1 MPAPS
6 NYTSIINYYRVNA
19 NNTAIAT
26 TNAGTDPNLNPSE
39 EILAPAVGG
48 TFSSSASTTV
58 VGQSPASDFFLL
70 DVNQYLYYTDNSGNY
85 ILMGQIASIGSA
97 TSLTLYAAPLGTLPA
112 TGATLSG
119 SFALITNTEPL
130 YMRIS
135 TEINGTAGNG
145 RINMPD
151 FSFWRTSSNVTS
163 GTNNTS
169 ITQLLRVSNV
179 GTPVSIAGATE
190 NIPFT
195 IQTMN
200 QFTATNP
207 SGALYFQSTAL
218 FPSFIWIK
226 IVPTV
231 SAGNNNLASKTMYR
245 LTTQETINCINFAP
259 QVAVSVL
266 QAAGYNISG
275 GSGSSG
281 GTAQN

>member
-6 NYTSIINYYRVNA
+6 NYTSTINYYRVNA

-39 EILAPAVGG
+39 EILAPESAG
-48 TFSSSASTTV
+48 TYDTTSTGVTIT
-58 VGQSPASDFFLL
+58 GEAGSLFNNLA
-70 DVNQYLYYTDNSGNY
+70 VNQYLYYTDNSGNY
-85 ILMGQIASIGSA
+85 ILLGQIEVIGGNTSI
-97 TSLTLYAAPLGTLPA
+97 TLYNTRLVTPPA
-112 TGATLSG
+112 GATLSG
-119 SFALITNTEPL
+119 AFALITNTEPL

-135 TEINGTAGNG
+135 TEINGTAGTG

-163 GTNNTS
+163 GTNDTTV
-169 ITQLLRVSNV
+169 TQWLRVSDV
-179 GTPVSIAGATE
+179 GTPVSIAAATQ

-200 QFTATNP
+200 QFTATSP
-207 SGALYFQSTAL
+207 SGAFYFQSTAV
-218 FPSFIWIK
+218 FPSFVWIK
-226 IVPTV
+226 IVPTI
-231 SAGNNNLASKTMYR
+231 SSENNSLASKTMYR

-259 QVAVSVL
+259 QVAVGIL

-275 GSGSSG
+275 GTGGGG
-281 GTAQN
+281 GTGQN

>member
-1 MPAPS
+1 MPTPS
-6 NYTSIINYYRVNA
+6 NYTANIRYYRVNA

-26 TNAGTDPNLNPSE
+26 TNAGTDPSISPTE
-39 EILAPAVGG
+39 EIVAPVAGG
-48 TFSSSASTTV
+48 TFASASSTTIT
-58 VGQSPASDFFLL
+58 GQSGSTFTTSFS
-70 DVNQYLYYTDNSGNY
+70 VNQYLYYTDNSGNY
-85 ILMGQIASIGSA
+85 VLMGQIAAIGSA
-97 TSLTLYAAPLGTLPA
+97 TSLTLYAAPLGTGPSA
-112 TGATLSG
+112 GATLSG
-119 SFALITNTEPL
+119 AFALITNTEPL

-135 TEINGTAGNG
+135 TVIGGTAGTG
-145 RINMPD
+145 RMNMPD
-151 FSFWRTSSNVTS
+151 FSFWRTSSNVTT
-163 GTNNTS
+163 GTNNEAV
-169 ITQLLRVSNV
+169 TQLLRVSNV

-207 SGALYFQSTAL
+207 SGAFYFATTAV

-226 IVPTV
+226 IVPTI

-259 QVAVSVL
+259 GVAVSVL

-275 GSGSSG
+275 GSGT
-281 GTAQN
+281 TAQP

>member
-1 MPAPS
+1 MPVPS
-6 NYTSIINYYRVNA
+6 NYTATINYYRVNA

-26 TNAGTDPNLNPSE
+26 TNAGTDPSISPTE
-39 EILAPAVGG
+39 EIVAPAVGG
-48 TFSSSASTTV
+48 TFASASSTTIT
-58 VGQSPASDFFLL
+58 GQSPGSDFTQL

-85 ILMGQIASIGSA
+85 VLMGQIAAIGSA
-97 TSLTLYAAPLGTLPA
+97 TSLTLYAAPLLTPTA
-112 TGATLSG
+112 GATLSG
-119 SFALITNTEPL
+119 AFALITNTEPL

-135 TEINGTAGNG
+135 TVIGGTAGTG
-145 RINMPD
+145 KMSMPD
-151 FSFWRTSSNVTS
+151 FSFWRTSSNVTT
-163 GTNNTS
+163 GTNNTAV
-169 ITQLLRVSNV
+169 TQLLRVSNV

-200 QFTATNP
+200 QFTATTP
-207 SGALYFQSTAL
+207 SGAFYFATTAI

-226 IVPTV
+226 IVPTI

-259 QVAVSVL
+259 GVAVSVL

-275 GSGSSG
+275 GSGTTG
-281 GTAQN
+281 QL

>member
-1 MPAPS
+1 MPPPS
-6 NYTSIINYYRVNA
+6 NYTSTINYYRVNA

-39 EILAPAVGG
+39 EILAPEAAG
-48 TFSSSASTTV
+48 TYSTTSTGV
-58 VGQSPASDFFLL
+58 TITGEAGSLFTNL
-70 DVNQYLYYTDNSGNY
+70 DVNQYLYYTDNTGNY
-85 ILMGQIASIGSA
+85 ILLGQIEAIGGNTSI
-97 TSLTLYAAPLGTLPA
+97 TLYNTRLETPTA
-112 TGATLSG
+112 GATLSG

-135 TEINGTAGNG
+135 TEIGGTAGTG

-163 GTNNTS
+163 GTNNTAV
-169 ITQLLRVSNV
+169 TQWLRVSDV
-179 GTPVSIAGATE
+179 GTPVSIAGATQ

-207 SGALYFQSTAL
+207 SGASYFQSTAL

-226 IVPTV
+226 IVPTI
-231 SAGNNNLASKTMYR
+231 SAENNSLASKTMYR

-259 QVAVSVL
+259 GVAVGIL
-266 QAAGYNISG
+266 QNAGYNISG
-275 GSGSSG
+275 GSGG
-281 GTAQN
+281 GTPQN